1 MTQGRSSTPADG
13 WPCPIAICL
22 PGVASFSFMSAELEP
37 ILGDLALD
45 LEQAARRMR
54 RSLRAARPPR
64 PPAPAFPPDPPG
76 DLSIEELVTLVC
88 DMGRNRD
95 HPGSNALPSAADSI
109 RVARWAS
116 GAGARLTAVA
126 FAQIAYEADQLGAV
140 PDLAYAFEL
149 AAFALQVPSLA
160 PDGSDWLTWVAL
172 QARGTGRWELYLRS
186 LSALADTAAASL
198 NLVNA
203 PLLRRLAALAELAAR
218 HDPPSRSSPPDPE

>member
-1 MTQGRSSTPADG
+1 MTRGRSSTPADG

-22 PGVASFSFMSAELEP
+22 PGVDRFSFISAELEP

-45 LEQAARRMR
+45 LQVAARRIW
-54 RSLRAARPPR
+54 RSLRAVRPQ
-64 PPAPAFPPDPPG
+64 APADPSDPPG

-88 DMGRNRD
+88 GMGRDRE
-95 HPGSNALPSAADSI
+95 HPGRNALPSAADCI

-116 GAGARLTAVA
+116 GVGARLTAVA
-126 FAQIAYEADQLGAV
+126 FAQFAYEADQNGGV
-140 PDLAYAFEL
+140 PDLAYAFET

-160 PDGSDWLTWVAL
+160 PNGSEWLTWVAL
-172 QARGTGRWELYLRS
+172 KARGTGRWELYLRS

-203 PLLRRLAALAELAAR
+203 ALLRRLATLAELAAR